1 MGSLLFFAESGVP
14 VSGRL
19 FGTAAPEFSPG
30 SAKTRLG
37 CASRPDGRE
46 DRDGSAYSAV
56 FAAVVTG
63 LVLLVVNVSAVIAVV
78 QGG

>member
-1 MGSLLFFAESGVP
+1 
-14 VSGRL
+14 
-19 FGTAAPEFSPG
+19 
-30 SAKTRLG
+30 LG

-56 FAAVVTG
+56 FAAVVTD